1 MDRSTLMEMTAGAA
15 VMFGFGIIW
24 LLVGLL
30 LGRPSPSWLRLA
42 ILFVGVAVGAS
53 ILTLGLRTSR
63 LPPSTAPLTV
73 QQVAAN
79 RLIVRGFYLVSGIE
93 FAAIFLAVVVL
104 RALHY
109 PDYIL
114 CGVAFIVGVH
124 FFPLAPLFRA
134 PVYYGTGVLGCAI
147 AFVGFFMADAVLA
160 RRWLEYRLA
169 CCCG

>member
-1 MDRSTLMEMTAGAA
+1 
-15 VMFGFGIIW
+15 MFGFGIIW

-30 LGRPSPSWLRLA
+30 QGRPSPSWLRLS
-42 ILFVGVAVGAS
+42 ILFVGIAVGVS

-63 LPPSTAPLTV
+63 LPASTAPLTA

-79 RLIVRGFYLVSGIE
+79 RVIGQRFYLVSGVE

-134 PVYYGTGVLGCAI
+134 PVYYGTGGLGCAI
-147 AFVGFFMADAVLA
+147 AFVGFLVADAVLRQKVVGISFGLLLWA
-160 RRWLEYRLA
+160 TAAWTVWQGLSA
-169 CCCG
+169 AP